1 MIELRAFEET
11 DIPRLLGWVPDAR
24 FLLQWAGPQYKFPLD
39 SSQLLQTLTTT
50 RGDRPSCVMF
60 KALRKVEG
68 DVVGHIELMKIN
80 YDEGTAQL
88 GRVLIG
94 SPQRRGHGLGRAM
107 VESAVSYAFHR
118 LGLNMVT
125 LKVFDFNAQAIACYR
140 RLGFTEYERMPLART
155 FGEERWT
162 LIMMKLDRTTWA
174 ENRRGEEPHPSD
186 AGKPRR

>member
-39 SSQLLQTLTTT
+39 ASQLLQTLATTK
-50 RGDRPSCVMF
+50 GDRPSCFMF

-107 VESAVSYAFHR
+107 VESALRSAKMAEDYGLGADKIILSTKVSEVAEVVH
-118 LGLNMVT
+118 V
-125 LKVFDFNAQAIACYR
+125 YR
-140 RLGFTEYERMPLART
+140 ELSKRCR
-155 FGEERWT
+155 
-162 LIMMKLDRTTWA
+162 
-174 ENRRGEEPHPSD
+174 
-186 AGKPRR
+186 